1 MRITYRDVNNKEYW
15 AKRWEN
21 IPADLP
27 MENRNTYPLKYAELA
42 VSSKDGAI
50 LEAGCGAGRLLRYYK
65 DRGYNII
72 GIDFIEGA
80 IEKLKKIDQQIKAE
94 VGDITQ
100 LRFPNE
106 SFRFVLAF
114 GLYHNLEHGLEKALR
129 ETHRVLQKGG
139 VVCASFRADNLQT
152 KLSDWLEEHRSK
164 KANKPSLKASAQKAN
179 KQFHKINLAREE
191 IVHLLK
197 RTGFHIKEIYTA
209 ENMPILYKFAFFR
222 SKTHKQFDENK
233 ARKEGYQLGI
243 AGRGITRFLL
253 KFFPNQ
259 FCNIYVVIAQKP

>member
-1 MRITYRDVNNKEYW
+1 MRITYRNINNKDYW

-27 MENRNTYPLKYAELA
+27 MENRDSYPLKYAELT
-42 VSSKDGAI
+42 VSSKDGTI

-65 DRGYNII
+65 DRGYNIV

-80 IEKLKKIDQQIKAE
+80 IEKLKKIDPQIKAE

-100 LRFPNE
+100 LRFPDE

-129 ETHRVLQKGG
+129 ETHRVLEKGG
-139 VVCASFRADNLQT
+139 LVCASFRADNLQT
-152 KLSDWLEEHRSK
+152 KLNDWLEEHRSK
-164 KANKPSLKASAQKAN
+164 NEKPSLKN
-179 KQFHKINLAREE
+179 KQFHKINLTRGE
-191 IVHLLK
+191 ILEVFK
-197 RTGFHIKEIYTA
+197 RNGFEIKEIYTA

-259 FCNIYVVIAQKP
+259 FCNIYVVIAQKPYA